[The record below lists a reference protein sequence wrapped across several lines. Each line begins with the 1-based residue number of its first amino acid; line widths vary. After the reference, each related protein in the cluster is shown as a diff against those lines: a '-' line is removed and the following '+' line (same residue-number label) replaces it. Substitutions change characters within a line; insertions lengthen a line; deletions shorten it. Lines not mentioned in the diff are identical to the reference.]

1 MAIQNIVKS
10 SLVLKYQ
17 FGKDSH
23 GNPKITTQKFSSV
36 KPDSDAQS
44 YLSVGKA
51 LSALVSTNTIS
62 VNREDFCS
70 LKENQE

>member
-17 FGKDSH
+17 FGMDSH
-23 GNPKITTQKFSSV
+23 GNPKITAQKFSSV
-36 KPDSDAQS
+36 KPDSDAAT
-44 YLSVGKA
+44 YLLVGNA
-51 LSALVSTNTIS
+51 LAGLVSTTSIS

-70 LKENQE
+70 IRENQE

>member
-17 FGKDSH
+17 FGMDSH
-23 GNPKITTQKFSSV
+23 GNPKLTAQKFSSV
-36 KPDSDAQS
+36 KPDSDAAS
-44 YLSVGKA
+44 YLSVGNA
-51 LSALVSTNTIS
+51 LADLVSTSEIT

-70 LKENQE
+70 LRENQE